1 MRAGGVAPE
10 SRPPSRLLQALQLL
24 TPFACP
30 WYFGALHAQRDFGDD
45 AAFSQEAVSARF
57 RVACRRR
64 RARSRPPLSLPFP
77 GNGGSASYLPPG
89 ISR

>member
-1 MRAGGVAPE
+1 MLSRPLQRRGEDREVVEELTRGASRMRAGGVAPE

-45 AAFSQEAVSARF
+45 AAFSQEAVSNEK
-57 RVACRRR
+57 
-64 RARSRPPLSLPFP
+64 S
-77 GNGGSASYLPPG
+77 N
-89 ISR
+89 